1 MYSLLISLYELG
13 QFLRIFL
20 WITLP
25 AAVIAML
32 LSTYFHYRRKR
43 EEQEGAVYAIEGY
56 GLAGRGET
64 RIEGYV
70 AGEAGSGALEGWKTE
85 GSDEKRRMGDDE
97 KGEVR
102 DDPNEKL
109 QANEKIYR
117 GILWMKEKYEQ
128 YRDLADRRYEQ
139 VKEELARAEKRYEDL
154 LAERSEGK
162 VQVGK
167 AGSNEKVGESNR
179 DERSEKAGEG
189 KEGKAEGSER
199 AGEGREV
206 AEETLVWTGSDA
218 DREAMREIVKEKN
231 RQIHLLLDELDQ
243 RIKNYHQLE
252 YQGRDNRSRIE
263 ELERQL
269 TAAQQTLE
277 EQKGRIGE
285 LEGLLLLERDKVEEM
300 VGKLQD
306 NSLLLLNIYKELDRS
321 LNAGN
326 PASPTPPAIEV

>member
-1 MYSLLISLYELG
+1 
-13 QFLRIFL
+13 
-20 WITLP
+20 
-25 AAVIAML
+25 
-32 LSTYFHYRRKR
+32 
-43 EEQEGAVYAIEGY
+43 
-56 GLAGRGET
+56 
-64 RIEGYV
+64 V
-70 AGEAGSGALEGWKTE
+70 AGEAGPGALEGWKTE
-85 GSDEKRRMGDDE
+85 GSEEKRKRGDDE
-97 KGEVR
+97 KEEVR
-102 DDPNEKL
+102 DDSNEKL

-162 VQVGK
+162 VQVGN
-167 AGSNEKVGESNR
+167 AGSNEKVLEGSKR
-179 DERSEKAGEG
+179 VGEG
-189 KEGKAEGSER
+189 NERTREESER

-206 AEETLVWTGSDA
+206 VEETLVWTGSDA

-252 YQGRDNRSRIE
+252 YQGRDNRSRLE

-277 EQKGRIGE
+277 ERQGRIGE
-285 LEGLLLLERDKVEEM
+285 LEGQLLLERDKVEEM
-300 VGKLQD
+300 VGKLQN
-306 NSLLLLNIYKELDRS
+306 NSILLLNIYKELDRS

>member
-1 MYSLLISLYELG
+1 M
-13 QFLRIFL
+13 
-20 WITLP
+20 P

-32 LSTYFHYRRKR
+32 VSTYFHYRRKR
-43 EEQEGAVYAIEGY
+43 GEQESAVYAIEGY

-64 RIEGYV
+64 RIEGY
-70 AGEAGSGALEGWKTE
+70 AASEAGSGALEGWGTDGGE
-85 GSDEKRRMGDDE
+85 EKRRKGDDE
-97 KGEVR
+97 KEEVR
-102 DDPNEKL
+102 DDPNEKV

-154 LAERSEGK
+154 LAGRAEGK
-162 VQVGK
+162 VQVGN
-167 AGSNEKVGESNR
+167 AGGNERAGEGNEKVAERSEKVGEGN
-179 DERSEKAGEG
+179 ERT
-189 KEGKAEGSER
+189 AEGSER
-199 AGEGREV
+199 SGEGREV

-218 DREAMREIVKEKN
+218 DREAIREIVKEKN

-252 YQGRDNRSRIE
+252 FQGRDNRSRLE
-263 ELERQL
+263 DLERQL
-269 TAAQQTLE
+269 TEARQTFE
-277 EQKGRIGE
+277 ERQVRIGE
-285 LEGLLLLERDKVEEM
+285 LEGQLLLERDKVAEM
-300 VGKLQD
+300 VVKLQN
-306 NSLLLLNIYKELDRS
+306 NSVLLLNIYKELDRS

>member
-1 MYSLLISLYELG
+1 MYSLLISLYEFG

-32 LSTYFHYRRKR
+32 VSTYFHYRKKR
-43 EEQEGAVYAIEGY
+43 GEQEGAVYAIEGY

-70 AGEAGSGALEGWKTE
+70 AGESGPGALEGWKTE
-85 GSDEKRRMGDDE
+85 GSEEKRKTGDDE
-97 KGEVR
+97 KEEVR
-102 DDPNEKL
+102 EDGPNEKV

-162 VQVGK
+162 VQVGN
-167 AGSNEKVGESNR
+167 AGSKEKVREGN
-179 DERSEKAGEG
+179 ERTG
-189 KEGKAEGSER
+189 EGSES
-199 AGEGREV
+199 AGERRGVVDRREL

-252 YQGRDNRSRIE
+252 YQGRDNRSRLE

-277 EQKGRIGE
+277 ERQGRIGE
-285 LEGLLLLERDKVEEM
+285 LEGQLLLERDKVEEM
-300 VGKLQD
+300 VGKLQN
-306 NSLLLLNIYKELDRS
+306 NSLLLMNIYKELDRS
-321 LNAGN
+321 LNAGT